1 MNAIIAKMKQRNQMI
16 DSFVFIPETTADQ
29 FILEMLKLGK
39 PIELSLVGVFENEG
53 RGSKRDIE
61 LPFHRDGDYS
71 KDIAAKHSIDYV
83 GLYCIKGGETETI
96 IKVESTGQ
104 EHSIVLKEGQAV
116 IMDNKA
122 VLHARRGNVGDR
134 LLMRVWIEAPMSKVI
149 I

>member
-1 MNAIIAKMKQRNQMI
+1 MI
-16 DSFVFIPETTADQ
+16 DSFIFIPETTADQ

-39 PIELSLVGVFENEG
+39 PIELSLVGVFEKEG

-83 GLYCIKGGETETI
+83 GLYCIKGGESETV
-96 IKVESTGQ
+96 IKVDSTGQ

-122 VLHARRGNVGDR
+122 VVHARKGKVNDR
-134 LLMRVWIEAPMSKVI
+134 LLMRVWIEKPTDANNS
-149 I
+149 

>member
-1 MNAIIAKMKQRNQMI
+1 MI
-16 DSFVFIPETTADQ
+16 DDFLFIPETTADQ

-83 GLYCIKGGETETI
+83 GLYCIKGGETETV

>member
-1 MNAIIAKMKQRNQMI
+1 MI

-83 GLYCIKGGETETI
+83 GLYCIKGGETETV
-96 IKVESTGQ
+96 IKIEATGE

-116 IMDNKA
+116 VMNNKT
-122 VLHARRGNVGDR
+122 VLHARKGNVGDR
-134 LLMRVWIEAPMSKVI
+134 LLMRVWIEAPKLKVI
-149 I
+149 V

>member
-1 MNAIIAKMKQRNQMI
+1 MI
-16 DSFVFIPETTADQ
+16 DSFIFIPETTADQ

-83 GLYCIKGGETETI
+83 GLYCIKGGETETV

>member
-1 MNAIIAKMKQRNQMI
+1 MI
-16 DSFVFIPETTADQ
+16 DDFLFIPETTADQ

-39 PIELSLVGVFENEG
+39 PIELSLVGVFEKEG

-83 GLYCIKGGETETI
+83 GLYCIKGGETETV